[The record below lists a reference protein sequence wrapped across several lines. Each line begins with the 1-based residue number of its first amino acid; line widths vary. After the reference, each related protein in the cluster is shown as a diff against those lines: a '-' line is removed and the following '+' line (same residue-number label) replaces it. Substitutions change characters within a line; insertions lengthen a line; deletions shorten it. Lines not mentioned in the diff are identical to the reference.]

1 MFETLRNGAENYF
14 QDTKRNYFNDFTY
27 LHNFLGLSY
36 VHKNAVLIF
45 SLVRFLYSFLSL
57 KITIEMFILKI
68 IRHQKRVSMS

>member
-36 VHKNAVLIF
+36 VHKNAALVF
-45 SLVRFLYSFLSL
+45 SLVNFFLSFFF
-57 KITIEMFILKI
+57 K
-68 IRHQKRVSMS
+68 KR